1 MATFM
6 LQNITVKTDILNDA
20 KYAYLFSVEE
30 VNRMVLSGTP
40 FRDAY
45 KQVGLAIEQGDFNP
59 DKTVNH
65 THEGSIGNLG
75 NEHITAAF
83 DKLLTNFDFA
93 KVETAIKG
101 LVEPHPTLPGRE
113 GVENQISKSP
123 LPGEI

>member
-1 MATFM
+1 
-6 LQNITVKTDILNDA
+6 
-20 KYAYLFSVEE
+20 LFSVEE

-45 KQVGLAIEQGDFNP
+45 KQVGIAIEQGDFNP

-93 KVETAIKG
+93 KVDEAVKN
-101 LVEPHPTLPGRE
+101 LVA
-113 GVENQISKSP
+113 
-123 LPGEI
+123 